1 MEQNST
7 FLHTTDQVDVELKS
21 PDVKI
26 CHPQQDAWCH
36 QASCWS
42 RDSSRI
48 LYLSL
53 LAVSATVWLALLV
66 RFCLDQLPNIP
77 PLKKW
82 GSGPLLPV
90 LLAKDCDKNWFKNF
104 ANLSTTTIILV
115 AMLICYH
122 SDSQDLKLDHSLT
135 LTTVSDSLRSFSF
148 SWLST
153 FLSTSST
160 RWSPRRRTGPTGHN

>member
-1 MEQNST
+1 MWLLFTVLFSCYLRVEINTQLIRTEFNDKLTQWKNDLGNGTSSDFQVKVLQTTTGNLSRCLKVINKSEEKEMEQNST
-7 FLHTTDQVDVELKS
+7 FLHTTDQVDVELSS

-66 RFCLDQLPNIP
+66 RFGHDQLPNIP

-90 LLAKDCDKNWFKNF
+90 LLCQRLRQK
-104 ANLSTTTIILV
+104 LV
-115 AMLICYH
+115 
-122 SDSQDLKLDHSLT
+122 
-135 LTTVSDSLRSFSF
+135 
-148 SWLST
+148 
-153 FLSTSST
+153 
-160 RWSPRRRTGPTGHN
+160 